1 LNLINYFRVKNNDK
15 DALIIEPKEEIKVEA
30 LRKRKYNVPIES
42 SNDEDPNSDDEM
54 IKGCRTDK
62 NYIEEEQ
69 EHGMNI
75 EKPKSCYSYPR
86 MKFIPLVAYPYV
98 GAFMASISTMMVRV
112 FTGFHSEDPPE
123 GHDDN
128 FYGFSPYVFGFLLI
142 FCSIGSYFI
151 INKGLEAFES
161 VYVAPL
167 FKVGGMIFN
176 LTTGGYML
184 DEFSDYDDDQTRFYL
199 FLSGCLICIFGI
211 ILLVHGN
218 DRNIQEEAGD
228 EGIQKHG
235 PEQAPK
241 MQNSDE
247 RAQI

>member
-1 LNLINYFRVKNNDK
+1 
-15 DALIIEPKEEIKVEA
+15 
-30 LRKRKYNVPIES
+30 
-42 SNDEDPNSDDEM
+42 
-54 IKGCRTDK
+54 
-62 NYIEEEQ
+62 
-69 EHGMNI
+69 
-75 EKPKSCYSYPR
+75 

-128 FYGFSPYVFGFLLI
+128 FYGFSPYVFSFLLI
-142 FCSIGSYFI
+142 FCSLSSYWI
-151 INKGLEAFES
+151 VNKGLEAFES

-184 DEFSDYDDDQTRFYL
+184 DEFSDYDDDPTRFKL
-199 FLSGCLICIFGI
+199 FLSGCLICILGI

-218 DRNIQEEAGD
+218 DRNIQEE
-228 EGIQKHG
+228 HG
-235 PEQAPK
+235 GEDILKPEAEQSN
-241 MQNSDE
+241 MLSNSEE
-247 RAQI
+247 RAQS